1 MIIKLEDENK
11 SCSFL
16 DQVVLAYDDYELCL
30 IGFGFTY
37 TYESGVDNKMLTNE
51 NVNHTKL

>member
-30 IGFGFTY
+30 IGIDIY
-37 TYESGVDNKMLTNE
+37 LYLVIRC
-51 NVNHTKL
+51 